1 MGAGIKPNCNTLG
14 TLIDAFGRRGHIKP
28 ALYLL
33 EVMVEDL
40 KMQPKEWHV
49 TALRRVMVKR
59 QLQHPLIP
67 PVSETPLSKVAWYGC
82 LNHLWGD
89 DVVH

>member
-1 MGAGIKPNCNTLG
+1 MHGADIKPNRKTLG

-40 KMQPKEWHV
+40 KMKPLEWHV
-49 TALRRVMVKR
+49 TALRRVMKQR
-59 QLQHPLIP
+59 NLQHPLVP
-67 PVSETPLSKVAWYGC
+67 PVRVPC
-82 LNHLWGD
+82 P
-89 DVVH
+89 